1 MFGIGLPELAVI
13 AFFGVVLLGP
23 DKLPGLAKQLAHG
36 IKAAKRMGDS
46 VRDDL
51 RTSLGEEYADL
62 ELRDLHPREL
72 VRRQVREALDERDAE
87 GTDADGDLAHEE
99 LEDDEDDE
107 DEVDEVDG
115 LHVTAAR
122 HDPAAAGVGDA
133 GAVPLRDERK
143 TA

>member
-23 DKLPGLAKQLAHG
+23 DKLPGLAKQLAQG

-51 RTSLGEEYADL
+51 RSSLGDDYADL
-62 ELRDLHPREL
+62 ELRDLNPREL
-72 VRRQVREALDERDAE
+72 IRRQVEEALAERD
-87 GTDADGDLAHEE
+87 
-99 LEDDEDDE
+99 EDDEDDE
-107 DEVDEVDG
+107 VDDETVAEIVDDV
-115 LHVTAAR
+115 LT
-122 HDPAAAGVGDA
+122 PAT
-133 GAVPLRDERK
+133 PDERK

>member
-36 IKAAKRMGDS
+36 IRAAKRMGDS

-51 RTSLGEEYADL
+51 RSSLGDDYADL
-62 ELRDLHPREL
+62 ELRDLNPREL
-72 VRRQVREALDERDAE
+72 IRRQVEEALAERDE
-87 GTDADGDLAHEE
+87 
-99 LEDDEDDE
+99 E
-107 DEVDEVDG
+107 DEVDDDTVEEIVDDV
-115 LHVTAAR
+115 LA
-122 HDPAAAGVGDA
+122 PAT
-133 GAVPLRDERK
+133 PDERK

>member
-36 IKAAKRMGDS
+36 IRAAKRMGDS

-51 RTSLGEEYADL
+51 RSSLGDDYADL
-62 ELRDLHPREL
+62 ELRDLNPREL
-72 VRRQVREALDERDAE
+72 VRRQVREALAERD
-87 GTDADGDLAHEE
+87 EE
-99 LEDDEDDE
+99 DELDDESVE
-107 DEVDEVDG
+107 QIVDEV
-115 LHVTAAR
+115 LT
-122 HDPAAAGVGDA
+122 PAT
-133 GAVPLRDERK
+133 PDERK

>member
-23 DKLPGLAKQLAHG
+23 DKLPDLARQLAHG
-36 IKAAKRMGDS
+36 IKTVKRMGDS

-51 RTSLGEEYADL
+51 RSSLGDDYADL

-72 VRRQVREALDERDAE
+72 IRRQVEEALAER
-87 GTDADGDLAHEE
+87 
-99 LEDDEDDE
+99 EDDLDD
-107 DEVDEVDG
+107 
-115 LHVTAAR
+115 
-122 HDPAAAGVGDA
+122 DPATPA
-133 GAVPLRDERK
+133 PPDERK

>member
-36 IKAAKRMGDS
+36 IRAAKRMGDS

-51 RTSLGEEYADL
+51 RSSLGDDYADL
-62 ELRDLHPREL
+62 ELRDLNPREL
-72 VRRQVREALDERDAE
+72 IRRQVEEALAERDE
-87 GTDADGDLAHEE
+87 
-99 LEDDEDDE
+99 E
-107 DEVDEVDG
+107 DEVDDETVEEIVDDI
-115 LHVTAAR
+115 LT
-122 HDPAAAGVGDA
+122 PAT
-133 GAVPLRDERK
+133 PDERK

>member
-23 DKLPGLAKQLAHG
+23 DKLPGLAKQLATG
-36 IKAAKRMGDS
+36 LKAAKRMGDS

-62 ELRDLHPREL
+62 ELRDLTPREL
-72 VRRQVREALDERDAE
+72 VRRHVMEVLAENDDADDEADDT
-87 GTDADGDLAHEE
+87 TDATDASSQDDGDDL
-99 LEDDEDDE
+99 
-107 DEVDEVDG
+107 DG
-115 LHVTAAR
+115 AL
-122 HDPAAAGVGDA
+122 
-133 GAVPLRDERK
+133 VPRDERK

>member
-23 DKLPGLAKQLAHG
+23 DKLPGLAKQLAQG

-51 RTSLGEEYADL
+51 RSSLGDDYADL
-62 ELRDLHPREL
+62 ELRDLNPREL
-72 VRRQVREALDERDAE
+72 IRRQVEEALAER
-87 GTDADGDLAHEE
+87 
-99 LEDDEDDE
+99 DEDDV
-107 DEVDEVDG
+107 VDEVDDETVAEIVDDV
-115 LHVTAAR
+115 LT
-122 HDPAAAGVGDA
+122 PAT
-133 GAVPLRDERK
+133 PDERK

>member
-51 RTSLGEEYADL
+51 RSSLGDDYADL
-62 ELRDLHPREL
+62 ELRDLNPREL
-72 VRRQVREALDERDAE
+72 VRRQVREALAER
-87 GTDADGDLAHEE
+87 
-99 LEDDEDDE
+99 DDE
-107 DEVDEVDG
+107 DELDDEIVEEIVDEV
-115 LHVTAAR
+115 LT
-122 HDPAAAGVGDA
+122 PAT
-133 GAVPLRDERK
+133 PDERK

>member
-23 DKLPGLAKQLAHG
+23 DKLPGLARQLAHG

-51 RTSLGEEYADL
+51 RSSLGEDYADL
-62 ELRDLHPREL
+62 ELRDLSPREM
-72 VRRQVREALDERDAE
+72 VRRQVMEVLAEQDEDDR
-87 GTDADGDLAHEE
+87 
-99 LEDDEDDE
+99 DDEDPDE
-107 DEVDEVDG
+107 LDEV
-115 LHVTAAR
+115 R
-122 HDPAAAGVGDA
+122 HEATP
-133 GAVPLRDERK
+133 DERK

>member
-51 RTSLGEEYADL
+51 RSSLGEEYSDL
-62 ELRDLHPREL
+62 ELRDLNPREM
-72 VRRQVREALDERDAE
+72 VRRQVQEILAER
-87 GTDADGDLAHEE
+87 
-99 LEDDEDDE
+99 DEDDDDTAE
-107 DEVDEVDG
+107 DDTEDDTSSRPTPV
-115 LHVTAAR
+115 
-122 HDPAAAGVGDA
+122 
-133 GAVPLRDERK
+133 ERK

>member
-23 DKLPGLAKQLAHG
+23 DKLPDLARQLAHG
-36 IKAAKRMGDS
+36 IKTVKRMGDS

-51 RTSLGEEYADL
+51 RSSLGDDYADL

-72 VRRQVREALDERDAE
+72 IRRQVEEALAER
-87 GTDADGDLAHEE
+87 GDDL
-99 LEDDEDDE
+99 DD
-107 DEVDEVDG
+107 
-115 LHVTAAR
+115 
-122 HDPAAAGVGDA
+122 DPATPA
-133 GAVPLRDERK
+133 PPDERK

>member
-23 DKLPGLAKQLAHG
+23 DKLPDLARQLAHG
-36 IKAAKRMGDS
+36 IKTVKRMGDS

-51 RTSLGEEYADL
+51 RSSLGDDYADL

-72 VRRQVREALDERDAE
+72 IRRQVEEALAEREDE
-87 GTDADGDLAHEE
+87 H
-99 LEDDEDDE
+99 DED
-107 DEVDEVDG
+107 
-115 LHVTAAR
+115 
-122 HDPAAAGVGDA
+122 PATPAS
-133 GAVPLRDERK
+133 PDERK

>member
-51 RTSLGEEYADL
+51 RSSLGDDYADL
-62 ELRDLHPREL
+62 ELRDLNPREL
-72 VRRQVREALDERDAE
+72 VRRQVMEALAER
-87 GTDADGDLAHEE
+87 
-99 LEDDEDDE
+99 DDE
-107 DEVDEVDG
+107 DELDDESVEEIVDEV
-115 LHVTAAR
+115 LTT
-122 HDPAAAGVGDA
+122 PAT
-133 GAVPLRDERK
+133 PDERK

>member
-51 RTSLGEEYADL
+51 RSSLGDDYADL
-62 ELRDLHPREL
+62 ELRDLNPREL
-72 VRRQVREALDERDAE
+72 VRRQVMEALAERD
-87 GTDADGDLAHEE
+87 EE
-99 LEDDEDDE
+99 DEIDDEDVE
-107 DEVDEVDG
+107 EIVDEV
-115 LHVTAAR
+115 LT
-122 HDPAAAGVGDA
+122 PAT
-133 GAVPLRDERK
+133 PDERK

>member
-51 RTSLGEEYADL
+51 RSSLGEDYADL
-62 ELRDLHPREL
+62 ELRDLDPREL
-72 VRRQVREALDERDAE
+72 VRRQVREALAERD
-87 GTDADGDLAHEE
+87 EE
-99 LEDDEDDE
+99 DELDDESVE
-107 DEVDEVDG
+107 EIVDEV
-115 LHVTAAR
+115 LT
-122 HDPAAAGVGDA
+122 PAT
-133 GAVPLRDERK
+133 PDERK

>member
-23 DKLPGLAKQLAHG
+23 DKLPGLAKQLAQG

-51 RTSLGEEYADL
+51 RSSLGDDYAEL

-72 VRRQVREALDERDAE
+72 IRRQVEEALAERD
-87 GTDADGDLAHEE
+87 
-99 LEDDEDDE
+99 EDDEDDE
-107 DEVDEVDG
+107 VDDETVAEIVDDV
-115 LHVTAAR
+115 LT
-122 HDPAAAGVGDA
+122 PAT
-133 GAVPLRDERK
+133 PDERK

>member
-51 RTSLGEEYADL
+51 RSSLGDDYADL
-62 ELRDLHPREL
+62 ELRDLDPREL
-72 VRRQVREALDERDAE
+72 VRRQVREALAERD
-87 GTDADGDLAHEE
+87 EE
-99 LEDDEDDE
+99 DEIDDESVE
-107 DEVDEVDG
+107 EIVDEV
-115 LHVTAAR
+115 LI
-122 HDPAAAGVGDA
+122 PAT
-133 GAVPLRDERK
+133 PDERK

>member
-51 RTSLGEEYADL
+51 RSSLGDDYADL
-62 ELRDLHPREL
+62 ELRDLDPREL
-72 VRRQVREALDERDAE
+72 VRRQVREALAERDDERDE
-87 GTDADGDLAHEE
+87 LDEE
-99 LEDDEDDE
+99 DVDEI
-107 DEVDEVDG
+107 VDEV
-115 LHVTAAR
+115 LT
-122 HDPAAAGVGDA
+122 PAT
-133 GAVPLRDERK
+133 PDERK

>member
-51 RTSLGEEYADL
+51 RSSLGDDYADL
-62 ELRDLHPREL
+62 ELRDLDPREL
-72 VRRQVREALDERDAE
+72 VRRQVREALAERD
-87 GTDADGDLAHEE
+87 EE
-99 LEDDEDDE
+99 DEIDDESVE
-107 DEVDEVDG
+107 EIVDEV
-115 LHVTAAR
+115 LT
-122 HDPAAAGVGDA
+122 PAT
-133 GAVPLRDERK
+133 PDERK

>member
-36 IKAAKRMGDS
+36 IRAAKRMGDS

-51 RTSLGEEYADL
+51 RSSLGDDYADL
-62 ELRDLHPREL
+62 ELRDLNPREL
-72 VRRQVREALDERDAE
+72 IRRQVEEALAERDE
-87 GTDADGDLAHEE
+87 
-99 LEDDEDDE
+99 E
-107 DEVDEVDG
+107 DEVDDETVEEIVEEI
-115 LHVTAAR
+115 LT
-122 HDPAAAGVGDA
+122 PAS
-133 GAVPLRDERK
+133 PDERK

>member
-23 DKLPGLAKQLAHG
+23 DKLPDLARQLAHG
-36 IKAAKRMGDS
+36 IKTVKRMGDS

-51 RTSLGEEYADL
+51 RSSLGDDYADL

-72 VRRQVREALDERDAE
+72 IRRQVEEALAER
-87 GTDADGDLAHEE
+87 
-99 LEDDEDDE
+99 EDDLDD
-107 DEVDEVDG
+107 
-115 LHVTAAR
+115 
-122 HDPAAAGVGDA
+122 DPATPAA
-133 GAVPLRDERK
+133 PDERK

>member
-36 IKAAKRMGDS
+36 IKTAKRMGDS

-51 RTSLGEEYADL
+51 RSSLGDDYADL
-62 ELRDLHPREL
+62 ELRDLNPREL
-72 VRRQVREALDERDAE
+72 IRRQVEEALAERD
-87 GTDADGDLAHEE
+87 EE
-99 LEDDEDDE
+99 EVDDETVE
-107 DEVDEVDG
+107 EIVDEV
-115 LHVTAAR
+115 LT
-122 HDPAAAGVGDA
+122 PAT
-133 GAVPLRDERK
+133 PDERK

>member
-36 IKAAKRMGDS
+36 IRAAKRMGDS

-51 RTSLGEEYADL
+51 RSSLGDDYADL
-62 ELRDLHPREL
+62 ELRDLNPREL
-72 VRRQVREALDERDAE
+72 IRRQVEDALAEQEGEREDQR
-87 GTDADGDLAHEE
+87 
-99 LEDDEDDE
+99 DDE
-107 DEVDEVDG
+107 
-115 LHVTAAR
+115 
-122 HDPAAAGVGDA
+122 PATPATPAS
-133 GAVPLRDERK
+133 PDERK

>member
-51 RTSLGEEYADL
+51 RSSLGDDYADL
-62 ELRDLHPREL
+62 ELRDLNPREL
-72 VRRQVREALDERDAE
+72 IRRQVEEALAERDE
-87 GTDADGDLAHEE
+87 
-99 LEDDEDDE
+99 E
-107 DEVDEVDG
+107 DEVDDETVEEIVDEI
-115 LHVTAAR
+115 LT
-122 HDPAAAGVGDA
+122 PAT
-133 GAVPLRDERK
+133 PDERK